1 MKYKHLPKDDV
12 EDQRALKATP
22 ANKEGKTN
30 YQNQSVNRGY
40 KEDSQEVSARIIRE
54 AKFAASEALKGKGD
68 NQLARMMDRMMAQ
81 TRKKIGK

>member
-22 ANKEGKTN
+22 ANKEGKTD

-40 KEDSQEVSARIIRE
+40 KEDSKEVSSRIIRE
-54 AKFAASEALKGKGD
+54 AKQSASEYLKGKKD
-68 NQLARMMDRMMAQ
+68 
-81 TRKKIGK
+81 KFK